1 MAILTGVRWYLIIV
15 LICTIFF
22 NFIGVQLFYNS
33 VLVSGIQQSDSVI
46 HTHTHTHTHTHGLP
60 NWHSGEEPAC
70 QWRRCEFDP
79 WVGKIPWKRKWQPFQ
94 YFCWDNP
101 MDRGA
106 SQATVHG
113 VTKNQTRFSDS
124 TAANLKTLFL
134 CIVSPRG
141 CKKSDTT
148 AWLMHFTLSLFHK
161 FIVLCSNVC
170 LQVWLP
176 LGFSF
181 QFSEPHSPPHMHT
194 K

>member
-1 MAILTGVRWYLIIV
+1 MDCDPPGSSVHGISQARILEWVAISFPKSPFSFLIYNLPSHILLPLRLPRWL
-15 LICTIFF
+15 
-22 NFIGVQLFYNS
+22 
-33 VLVSGIQQSDSVI
+33 
-46 HTHTHTHTHTHGLP
+46 
-60 NWHSGEEPAC
+60 SGEEPAC

-113 VTKNQTRFSDS
+113 VTKNQTQFSDS

-148 AWLMHFTLSLFHK
+148 AWLMHFTLSLFQK

-181 QFSEPHSPPHMHT
+181 QFSEPHSSPHMHT